1 MNRDTC
7 ISSMCSPRFSPH
19 GDMGAFSCGDGILVW
34 FETLH
39 FGGNMKLFQ
48 TVIQALASMLI
59 VLLLLWALLAVGTQ
73 VAGLI
78 SPAHIA

>member
-1 MNRDTC
+1 
-7 ISSMCSPRFSPH
+7 
-19 GDMGAFSCGDGILVW
+19 
-34 FETLH
+34 
-39 FGGNMKLFQ
+39 MKLFQ